1 MTSRARIDV
10 GSGRLWRDIE
20 DDDACVSCSPCALS
34 NDVSQEVVAMEVR
47 ERSTVC
53 SSPFSSVLCC
63 FLNVEDEECGV
74 EYVVRVV
81 TVEVE
86 KVGSTGSG

>member
-1 MTSRARIDV
+1 
-10 GSGRLWRDIE
+10 
-20 DDDACVSCSPCALS
+20 
-34 NDVSQEVVAMEVR
+34 MEVR